1 MSKNTYMSGSGRLLA
16 HVTYYIREFVGLC
29 SALNMHLKNTAP
41 CLTGS
46 FPWQYSGTP
55 LIDNMGPPMAVISIV
70 LHWGCNCTF
79 TEQHVNKILTALHV
93 KLVAS
98 TTPHLQVSSK

>member
-1 MSKNTYMSGSGRLLA
+1 MSYRIISLA
-16 HVTYYIREFVGLC
+16 IQWNP
-29 SALNMHLKNTAP
+29 SNK
-41 CLTGS
+41 
-46 FPWQYSGTP
+46 
-55 LIDNMGPPMAVISIV
+55 DNMGPPMAVISIV

-98 TTPHLQVSSK
+98 TTPHLQVIFDECSHTPCIA